1 MIIIDDNWIYKQS
14 TTGINKDVK
23 IIITGD
29 IDSDYV
35 KIVRCKNCKYEQY
48 RHYSRF
54 CINENGKC
62 YGLEVTEDFYC
73 ADGERRDTNG

>member
-1 MIIIDDNWIYKQS
+1 MTAKEWGEICYKHGYEDREKEII
-14 TTGINKDVK
+14 
-23 IIITGD
+23 
-29 IDSDYV
+29 
-35 KIVRCKNCKYEQY
+35 RCKDCKYEQY

-73 ADGERRDTNG
+73 ADGERREENE